1 MIQMNLKIEDKVSDS
16 STGYLSLPPSK
27 IDTDQRK
34 KKLMLSIIII
44 RVPNTNRKVRRC
56 LQICIVCLFPRLVV
70 FVLLSDF
77 VITLM
82 FDLAATALDPKYTDT
97 AESGLGHENIK
108 IRSNVQMTSM
118 QSKFLLSQSRIFS
131 CRAWRVKEFLFTGR
145 SCLLVSNL
153 TRTSKV
159 WDSNSSSKHFR

>member
-44 RVPNTNRKVRRC
+44 RVPNTNRKKVRRC

-82 FDLAATALDPKYTDT
+82 FDLAATALPTQ
-97 AESGLGHENIK
+97 N
-108 IRSNVQMTSM
+108 
-118 QSKFLLSQSRIFS
+118 
-131 CRAWRVKEFLFTGR
+131 
-145 SCLLVSNL
+145 
-153 TRTSKV
+153 TRTQRSQV
-159 WDSNSSSKHFR
+159 

>member
-34 KKLMLSIIII
+34 KKLLSTIII
-44 RVPNTNRKVRRC
+44 RVPAHKQKVRRC

-82 FDLAATALDPKYTDT
+82 FDLAATALPTQ
-97 AESGLGHENIK
+97 N
-108 IRSNVQMTSM
+108 
-118 QSKFLLSQSRIFS
+118 
-131 CRAWRVKEFLFTGR
+131 
-145 SCLLVSNL
+145 
-153 TRTSKV
+153 TRTQQSQV
-159 WDSNSSSKHFR
+159 